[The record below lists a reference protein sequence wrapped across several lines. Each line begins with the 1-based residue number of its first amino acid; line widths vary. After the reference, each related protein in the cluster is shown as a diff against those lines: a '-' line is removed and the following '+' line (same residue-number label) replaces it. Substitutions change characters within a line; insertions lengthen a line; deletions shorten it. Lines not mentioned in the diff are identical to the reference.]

1 MVSLA
6 YKNYHSVF
14 ARKLLFS
21 VFERPHPKFF
31 LLFFYFFIIEVYAS
45 YIMAL
50 VGVKLET
57 LISQPDALTT
67 SPPSINATFKNSPA
81 ISFNL
86 LSFLNS
92 FFFFFNTV
100 HRLSPCRQLI
110 AEQTLKPCLKSDIK
124 LNAGPV
130 NLIITR

>member
-1 MVSLA
+1 
-6 YKNYHSVF
+6 
-14 ARKLLFS
+14 
-21 VFERPHPKFF
+21 
-31 LLFFYFFIIEVYAS
+31 
-45 YIMAL
+45 MAL

-57 LISQPDALTT
+57 LVSQPDALTT
-67 SPPSINATFKNSPA
+67 LPPSINATFKNSPA

-86 LSFLNS
+86 LLAFLNS
-92 FFFFFNTV
+92 FFFFLI

>member
-1 MVSLA
+1 
-6 YKNYHSVF
+6 
-14 ARKLLFS
+14 
-21 VFERPHPKFF
+21 
-31 LLFFYFFIIEVYAS
+31 
-45 YIMAL
+45 MAL

-57 LISQPDALTT
+57 LVSQPDALTT
-67 SPPSINATFKNSPA
+67 SPPSINTTFKNSPA

-86 LSFLNS
+86 LAFLN
-92 FFFFFNTV
+92 FFFLI
-100 HRLSPCRQLI
+100 HRLSPSRQLI

>member
-1 MVSLA
+1 
-6 YKNYHSVF
+6 
-14 ARKLLFS
+14 
-21 VFERPHPKFF
+21 
-31 LLFFYFFIIEVYAS
+31 
-45 YIMAL
+45 MAL

-57 LISQPDALTT
+57 LVSQPDALIT

-86 LSFLNS
+86 LAFLNS
-92 FFFFFNTV
+92 FLI

-110 AEQTLKPCLKSDIK
+110 AEQTFKPCLKSDIK

>member
-57 LISQPDALTT
+57 LVSQPDALTT

-86 LSFLNS
+86 LAFLNS
-92 FFFFFNTV
+92 FFFLI

-130 NLIITR
+130 NLIIPR

>member
-1 MVSLA
+1 MVSLT

-57 LISQPDALTT
+57 LVSQPDALTT

-86 LSFLNS
+86 LAFLNS
-92 FFFFFNTV
+92 FFFFLI

>member
-1 MVSLA
+1 
-6 YKNYHSVF
+6 
-14 ARKLLFS
+14 
-21 VFERPHPKFF
+21 
-31 LLFFYFFIIEVYAS
+31 
-45 YIMAL
+45 MAL

-57 LISQPDALTT
+57 LVSQPDALTT

-86 LSFLNS
+86 LAFLNS
-92 FFFFFNTV
+92 FFFLI

-124 LNAGPV
+124 LSAGPV

>member
-57 LISQPDALTT
+57 LVSQPDALTT
-67 SPPSINATFKNSPA
+67 SPPFINATFKNSPA

-86 LSFLNS
+86 LAFLNS
-92 FFFFFNTV
+92 FFFF
-100 HRLSPCRQLI
+100 
-110 AEQTLKPCLKSDIK
+110 
-124 LNAGPV
+124 
-130 NLIITR
+130 

>member
-1 MVSLA
+1 
-6 YKNYHSVF
+6 
-14 ARKLLFS
+14 
-21 VFERPHPKFF
+21 
-31 LLFFYFFIIEVYAS
+31 
-45 YIMAL
+45 MAL

-57 LISQPDALTT
+57 LVSQPDALTT

-86 LSFLNS
+86 LAFLNS
-92 FFFFFNTV
+92 FFLI

>member
-1 MVSLA
+1 
-6 YKNYHSVF
+6 
-14 ARKLLFS
+14 
-21 VFERPHPKFF
+21 
-31 LLFFYFFIIEVYAS
+31 
-45 YIMAL
+45 MAL
-50 VGVKLET
+50 VGVKLQT
-57 LISQPDALTT
+57 LVSQPDALTST

-86 LSFLNS
+86 LAFLN
-92 FFFFFNTV
+92 FFFLI

>member
-86 LSFLNS
+86 LAFLNS
-92 FFFFFNTV
+92 FFFLI

>member
-81 ISFNL
+81 LSFNL
-86 LSFLNS
+86 LAFLNS
-92 FFFFFNTV
+92 FFFLI